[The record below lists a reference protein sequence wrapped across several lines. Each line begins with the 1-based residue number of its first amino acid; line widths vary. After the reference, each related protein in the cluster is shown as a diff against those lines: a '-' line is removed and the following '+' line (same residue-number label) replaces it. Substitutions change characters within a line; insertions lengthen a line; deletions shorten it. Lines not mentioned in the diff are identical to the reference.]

1 MHFRQQSLPSQV
13 ALKHKGL
20 QSMPA
25 VHAAAQRGPHQWAGS
40 TNAACV
46 LYASLARS
54 PPGCASLKQLT
65 RAPLLYYARRA
76 HLDDVHLQ
84 DDDISI
90 SAWGTGSQW
99 STFAA
104 RLSPAANGEAGELL
118 RLLHVA
124 ADHQGM
130 LTAPL
135 NVARAVAAATAIG
148 RMSEGQL
155 AAEAA
160 DDRPAAAGTAGGLVD
175 ALDPALYPARPAADA
190 SAAQVA
196 TAAGKGTAL
205 AALRREV
212 TARSAAAAGAVAV
225 DG

>member
-1 MHFRQQSLPSQV
+1 
-13 ALKHKGL
+13 
-20 QSMPA
+20 MPA
-25 VHAAAQRGPHQWAGS
+25 PPSDSQKEHFI
-40 TNAACV
+40 
-46 LYASLARS
+46 ASLLIGPDAHHPERRSTRHVLHQCVRRLLQLASMAR
-54 PPGCASLKQLT
+54 GA
-65 RAPLLYYARRA
+65 
-76 HLDDVHLQ
+76 Q

-148 RMSEGQL
+148 RVPEGQL

-160 DDRPAAAGTAGGLVD
+160 DDRPAAAGAAGGLVD
-175 ALDPALYPARPAADA
+175 TLDPALYPARPAADA

-196 TAAGKGTAL
+196 TAAGKATAL

-212 TARSAAAAGAVAV
+212 TARSAAATGTA